1 MSGSLGDLLALVE
14 RHLAVNDVV
23 NNNRNSNTRGENNNI
38 NNSRGAFNN
47 NNNNN
52 NYSYQDHRSGATP
65 RDPSHHSLH
74 GLGAGPRPM
83 WGQGTKSLPGMNRLA
98 RSHTSLAAPETSVT
112 LGRSSRSQG
121 DLLAVLRPSPAPASS
136 SRRKWTTLR
145 GIAALGKAFSTSSL
159 SLRPKRRPPLSAAT
173 VDLGHLEA
181 HRLCPHQH
189 HTLPVSTSPNRS
201 AWKRLRLPEMRLGQV
216 YATLRGRRGRSEN
229 CESVMPPNAKFVGPE
244 DSPQRHQ
251 CARCEMMMAMT
262 SHQLRSK
269 GVDGGLYLPTQTR
282 DDRSEAAGDYML
294 ELLDRMSKYRLDDQ
308 RCSLP
313 HTFNQHPQ
321 QGMRDGP
328 GKPPPDKDET
338 PAKTSSRHRLEEVL
352 AQEPPYPQVVL
363 PATGGYWD
371 ESSTDMDHQY
381 ASTNSNNKFE
391 TDETAR
397 YYRRFFMGNEHW
409 TFLGE
414 DEVHGPVVLSHK
426 TEVIS
431 SQENTR
437 VLLRLK
443 TGTHHAIINLGDNP
457 TPAKM
462 AKRLKEELTVERFQ
476 PVVTP
481 RGPEMIV
488 SYDEHVL
495 VNHFKFGLI
504 YQRAGQTTEEQLFG
518 NKTHSAAFEEFLSL
532 MGQRVKLRDH
542 EGFKGGLDT
551 LYGQTGEESVYE
563 VFREKE
569 IMFHVSTLLPYTEN
583 DPQQL
588 QRKRHIGN
596 DIVAIVFQEGNTPF
610 APDMIASHFLHA
622 YIVVQPIDPCTP
634 NTSYRVSV
642 TARSDVPFF
651 GPTLP
656 SSGVFEKGPQFK
668 EFILT
673 KLINAELACYKAER
687 FAKLELRT
695 RSSLLSSLVDD
706 LRRKSNEFLGI
717 AEVQEPPKLETP
729 GTRFTEIVRK
739 VLRGRPPNQDPA
751 GLVKKTTATNNS
763 NNLAGGTPSSS
774 RSKGSKGSGGSSG
787 ARTPTSSPDTTPNT
801 QMALSESD
809 DSSINSIDID
819 GHSHPLNEDSDTG
832 LESMSSAETPH
843 KLSLHCP
850 LCGGNEDGVCALHA
864 DPETILRQVDTLKHE
879 INKLKCDKLDLLRQN
894 VTCQREIK
902 KLKEKELK
910 LGGELSNASKEI
922 IRLQNLLKDL
932 GTGQVS
938 AV

>member
-1 MSGSLGDLLALVE
+1 MIPSPKITRLRPQSVQLRDDSMGHSFSLSLENLEDWDYDLDASGPSSAPVRMVVGPVRRHPIASTPINESHSGVPFEPIPCSPVRDINMIGRRGSMASL
-14 RHLAVNDVV
+14 
-23 NNNRNSNTRGENNNI
+23 I
-38 NNSRGAFNN
+38 
-47 NNNNN
+47 
-52 NYSYQDHRSGATP
+52 
-65 RDPSHHSLH
+65 HHSPGMCRPMGGRIPGMLH
-74 GLGAGPRPM
+74 GPRPI
-83 WGQGTKSLPGMNRLA
+83 
-98 RSHTSLAAPETSVT
+98 
-112 LGRSSRSQG
+112 
-121 DLLAVLRPSPAPASS
+121 
-136 SRRKWTTLR
+136 R
-145 GIAALGKAFSTSSL
+145 GPPAALGPKWRLF
-159 SLRPKRRPPLSAAT
+159 KRRT
-173 VDLGHLEA
+173 
-181 HRLCPHQH
+181 CPELLK
-189 HTLPVSTSPNRS
+189 TRS
-201 AWKRLRLPEMRLGQV
+201 SDNL
-216 YATLRGRRGRSEN
+216 
-229 CESVMPPNAKFVGPE
+229 F
-244 DSPQRHQ
+244 
-251 CARCEMMMAMT
+251 
-262 SHQLRSK
+262 RSK